1 MANPIVQYFK
11 ETRSELNHVAW
22 PTQRQ
27 TAVFTAL
34 VVAISL
40 GVAAYVGAL
49 DYAFRDALL
58 GVVDWSGNTNA
69 SNAIQVTQ
77 QPATST
83 TTSTQSSSAAAPTF
97 GIPGASP
104 STQSDDSTNPTQ

>member
-11 ETRSELNHVAW
+11 DTRSELNHVAW

-34 VVAISL
+34 VAAISL
-40 GVAAYVGAL
+40 GVAAYIGAL
-49 DYAFRDALL
+49 DYGFTTALSTA
-58 GVVDWSGNTNA
+58 VNASGNTDA
-69 SNAIQVTQ
+69 QNAIQVTQ
-77 QPATST
+77 QPAST
-83 TTSTQSSSAAAPTF
+83 TSPVTQTSQTAPTF

-104 STQSDDSTNPTQ
+104 SSDSTQ